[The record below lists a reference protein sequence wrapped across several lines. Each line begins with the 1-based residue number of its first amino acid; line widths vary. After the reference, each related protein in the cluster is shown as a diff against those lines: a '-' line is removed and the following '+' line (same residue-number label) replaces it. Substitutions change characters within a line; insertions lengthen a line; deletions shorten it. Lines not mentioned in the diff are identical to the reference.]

1 MSSSHVENSL
11 RSLPIVCYAED
22 WGRLP
27 SSTQHL
33 MRGLSKTHPILWVD
47 SMGLRAPS
55 AASAGDLQR
64 IWAKIKKFSEGIDEV
79 EPNIFRLS
87 PLVLPLHKFSPVRR
101 FNRRLMKVYVG
112 GFLKKKRFDRFIQW
126 SSSPTSASM
135 LGALGESANV
145 YYIGDEFSE
154 FTQFDK
160 ELVTSLEREL
170 LVRSDLLFVVSERL
184 RQTKSKFNAVV
195 EMLPH
200 GCDYEHFS
208 SVTKLGEHDIPADL
222 AKIPHPRIGY
232 YGLIRDWFDFPML
245 REIFRRHP
253 EWSLVLVGPCDTD
266 TSGISDLPNV
276 HLLGPK
282 PYADLRKYLRGFDV
296 GIIPYR
302 DAEITRN
309 ANPLKLLEYLSS
321 GIPVVTTDLPAVHA
335 YSDGLRI
342 AKDIAGFEQGIV
354 NALGET
360 GIDQAEARQKIG
372 RENSWKSRVEMVE
385 TIFDKQVYPRTSPP
399 SQPVVMHLIAAMD
412 IAGAEKVVLNLV
424 GHSKKSSGENKYE
437 HRVTSFVRMSDGR
450 GSDFLRQA
458 DSAGVMTDRIPIY
471 AGWDIGDVV
480 KLRRIIKQ
488 RSVSILHTHGYKADI
503 VGVISAKLSG
513 LPIVATAHGFS
524 AGKDKLSRNENIGR
538 WFLKGANRVI
548 AVSENVKKTL
558 IDSGINE
565 RKIALLPNAISF
577 EYFAKPPAHDF
588 RRDWNIASDRLVIGT
603 AGRLAA
609 EKAQANLIRAV
620 LLIPEALRS
629 RITVVIAGEGPEQE
643 RLLATALEMRLA
655 DRVKLIGFVR
665 DVRSFYHALD
675 LFCLPSLTEGHPLT
689 IMEAAACGVP
699 VVASRVGAIGQL
711 ISDGVDG
718 YTTEPGNIRQL
729 AKTIEAALSQPDR
742 GRKMGQILRD
752 KLRLDYDIGPWATR
766 VNEIYGDLLREK
778 S

>member
-1 MSSSHVENSL
+1 MPSISKDH
-11 RSLPIVCYAED
+11 RTLPIVCYAED

-33 MRGLSKTHPILWVD
+33 MRGLSKTRPILWVD

-55 AASAGDLQR
+55 AASAGDLKR
-64 IWAKIKKFSEGIDEV
+64 IWAKIKKFSEGIEEV

-87 PLVLPLHKFSPVRR
+87 PLVLPLHKYSVVRR
-101 FNRRLMKVYVG
+101 FNRRLMKVYIG

-126 SSSPTSASM
+126 SSSPTSAPM

-160 ELVTSLEREL
+160 ELVTSLEQEL
-170 LVRSDLLFVVSERL
+170 LVRSDLLFVVSEQL
-184 RQTKSKFNAVV
+184 YVSKSKFNAVV

-200 GCDYEHFS
+200 GCDFDHFS
-208 SVTKLGEHDIPADL
+208 IMPKLGEHDIPQDL
-222 AKIPHPRIGY
+222 SKVPHPRIGY

-245 REIFRRHP
+245 REIFTRHL

-266 TSGISDLPNV
+266 SSGISDLPNV
-276 HLLGPK
+276 HWLGPK
-282 PYADLRKYLRGFDV
+282 PYADLPKYLRGFDV

-302 DAEITRN
+302 DTEITRN

-321 GIPVVTTDLPAVHA
+321 GIPVVTSDLPAVHA

-342 AKDIAGFEQGIV
+342 AKDRDAFEQGIV
-354 NALGET
+354 DALGET
-360 GIDQAEARQKIG
+360 GIDRAEARQEIG
-372 RENSWKSRVEMVE
+372 RKNSWRSRVELVE
-385 TIFDKQVYPRTSPP
+385 AVFDKKVYPRLTPP
-399 SQPVVMHLIAAMD
+399 LKPVVMHLIAAMD

-424 GHSKKSSGENKYE
+424 GRCRVTASADRYE

-458 DSAGVMTDRIPIY
+458 DSAGVLTDRIPIY
-471 AGWDIGDVV
+471 SAWNVGDIR
-480 KLRRIIKQ
+480 KLLRIIKKH
-488 RSVSILHTHGYKADI
+488 SVTILHTHGYKADI
-503 VGVISAKLSG
+503 VGVIAAKLSG

-524 AGKDKLSRNENIGR
+524 AGRDKLSRNEKIGR
-538 WFLKGANRVI
+538 WFLKRVDRVI
-548 AVSENVKKTL
+548 AVSDNVKTTL
-558 IDSGINE
+558 VDSGVNE
-565 RKIALLPNAISF
+565 EKLVLLPNAIDF
-577 EYFAKPPAHDF
+577 DYYAKPPEHDF
-588 RRDWNIASDRLVIGT
+588 RKEWDIASDGIIIGT

-620 LLIPEALRS
+620 SLLPEPIKNRV
-629 RITVVIAGEGPEQE
+629 TVVIAGEGPEQE
-643 RLLATALEMRLA
+643 RLLAAASEMRLA
-655 DRVKLIGFVR
+655 DRVKLVGFVR

-699 VVASRVGAIGQL
+699 VVASRVGAIGKL

-718 YTTEPGNIRQL
+718 YTPEPGSVPQL
-729 AKTIEAALSQPDR
+729 AKAIEVILSPPDR
-742 GRKMGQILRD
+742 GKKMGQTLRD
-752 KLRLDYDIGPWATR
+752 KLHRDYDIGPWAAQISALYDGLVKR
-766 VNEIYGDLLREK
+766 
-778 S
+778 